1 MTPELLGKL
10 LEYIDAAIDAQSAK
24 TREYL
29 DGGLIEERVK
39 DRVKDELFELI
50 NKEDVRAL
58 RNLLLKRE
66 LGEIE
71 LPEYI
76 KEENI

>member
-1 MTPELLGKL
+1 MNEELLNKL

-39 DRVKDELFELI
+39 YRVKNELFELL
-50 NKEDVRAL
+50 NKEEA
-58 RNLLLKRE
+58 K
-66 LGEIE
+66 
-71 LPEYI
+71 
-76 KEENI
+76 

>member
-1 MTPELLGKL
+1 MAGEEEGIEMSEELLTKL

-39 DRVKDELFELI
+39 YCLRDELFKLL
-50 NKEDVRAL
+50 NKENA
-58 RNLLLKRE
+58 K
-66 LGEIE
+66 
-71 LPEYI
+71 
-76 KEENI
+76 

>member
-1 MTPELLGKL
+1 MAGEEEGIEMSEELLTKL

-39 DRVKDELFELI
+39 YRLRDELFKLL
-50 NKEDVRAL
+50 NKENA
-58 RNLLLKRE
+58 K
-66 LGEIE
+66 
-71 LPEYI
+71 
-76 KEENI
+76 

>member
-50 NKEDVRAL
+50 NKE
-58 RNLLLKRE
+58 
-66 LGEIE
+66 
-71 LPEYI
+71 
-76 KEENI
+76 ENKL

>member
-1 MTPELLGKL
+1 MVGEEEGGEMSEELLTKL

-39 DRVKDELFELI
+39 YRVKNELFELL
-50 NKEDVRAL
+50 NKKEA
-58 RNLLLKRE
+58 NL
-66 LGEIE
+66 
-71 LPEYI
+71 
-76 KEENI
+76 

>member
-1 MTPELLGKL
+1 VWGRGGGEMSEELLTKL

-39 DRVKDELFELI
+39 YRVKNELFELL
-50 NKEDVRAL
+50 NKEES
-58 RNLLLKRE
+58 K
-66 LGEIE
+66 
-71 LPEYI
+71 
-76 KEENI
+76 

>member
-1 MTPELLGKL
+1 MSEELMTKL

-39 DRVKDELFELI
+39 YRVKNELFELL
-50 NKEDVRAL
+50 NKEEA
-58 RNLLLKRE
+58 K
-66 LGEIE
+66 
-71 LPEYI
+71 
-76 KEENI
+76 